1 MDLSEITTMLGTIVG
16 IVTPILGAGA
26 WKYKQQNKRLKEA
39 EAQLAEISVDKGRIE
54 AQKENEERL
63 LRQIDHQQETI
74 DKYVERYDNLVVKY
88 DEREDK
94 HQEEL
99 SEKTTLIR
107 KLNADQVASLER
119 EKDHIRKEARL
130 EKERDHYKQ
139 WHCCR
144 EHNGTAEGCDRRKPK
159 QPVAMKYVPLYQSEC
174 EHCKVEIELEKS

>member
-1 MDLSEITTMLGTIVG
+1 MTPLVAAKTKIIDNMDLSEITTMLGTIVG

-74 DKYVERYDNLVVKY
+74 DKYVERYDNQVAKSA
-88 DEREDK
+88 EREDQLQGK
-94 HQEEL
+94 IN
-99 SEKTTLIR
+99 EKDKIIR
-107 KLNADQVASLER
+107 DQRKEIVAALER
-119 EKDHIRKEARL
+119 DKEHIRREARL

-144 EHNGTAEGCDRRKPK
+144 EDNGTREGCDRRKPK
-159 QPVAMKYVPLYQSEC
+159 QPVAMK
-174 EHCKVEIELEKS
+174 